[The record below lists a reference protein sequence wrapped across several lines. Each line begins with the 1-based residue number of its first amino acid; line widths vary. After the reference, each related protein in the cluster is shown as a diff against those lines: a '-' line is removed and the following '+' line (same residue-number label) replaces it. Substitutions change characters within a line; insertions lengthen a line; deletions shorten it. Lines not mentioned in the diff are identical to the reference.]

1 MFHSSSHKLAMLARE
16 VGREA
21 CERSLFEFTRQAW
34 HVLEPHTAYQPHQ
47 GTRAICQVL
56 EAVTRRELNR
66 VKINEPPRHGKSMTI
81 SVFWPV
87 WEWISRPWYRY
98 LFSSYGADLSS
109 DASVKRRSLIQSA
122 WFRERWGHL
131 VELCGD
137 QNVKTH
143 FENKQTGVM
152 QATSTGGAVT
162 GKGGHRVIID
172 DPTKTQEGKQDENL
186 PLALKT
192 DIDFFRDTLSTRLDN
207 PNTGAI
213 VLVMHRIHHSDL
225 CGHLDSQEPGRWLTL
240 CLRGEAEEDERIE
253 MNGRV
258 ILERKAGEVLDPG
271 RFPKEVLDTM
281 KVTMGPYA
289 YAAQVQQRPSPLE
302 GGMFKRQWWKLI
314 KRGEFPQSFDDVV
327 QGWDS
332 AFKKGRTNDYNV
344 CLTAGR
350 KGGDIYLID
359 VFRRKMEWPELRRA
373 SVNLYVQR
381 QPRLVLIEEAASGI
395 SLAQDLRTI
404 SPPLPIM
411 AIKLDADK
419 VSRASSTTG
428 YAEAGKVFLPDGEP
442 WVLAFMDELAEFPT
456 AAHDDQVDAFSLVMN
471 YFRKNPSAGGFL
483 FVGQARHWADP
494 VLQEGRPIFADYNR
508 EIWGPRGGPVFAGL
522 LHKVI

>member
-1 MFHSSSHKLAMLARE
+1 MHLSSSHRLAILARE
-16 VGREA
+16 EGRDA
-21 CERSLFEFTRQAW
+21 CERSLLEFTRQAW
-34 HVLEPHTAYQPHQ
+34 HVLEPHNPYRPHQ

-56 EAVTRRELNR
+56 EAVTRGELSR
-66 VKINEPPRHGKSMTI
+66 VKINEPPRHGKSMTV

-87 WEWISRPWYRY
+87 WEWIARPWLRY

-109 DASVKRRSLIQSA
+109 DASVKRRTLIQSD

-131 VELCGD
+131 FELCGD

-143 FENKQTGVM
+143 FENTRTGAM

-162 GKGGHRVIID
+162 GKGGHRVVID

-192 DIDFFRDTLSTRLDN
+192 DIDFYRDTLSTRLDD
-207 PNTGAI
+207 PKTGAI
-213 VLVMHRIHHSDL
+213 VLVMHRIHHNDL
-225 CGHLDSQEPGRWLTL
+225 CGHLDTQEPGRWFTL

-253 MNGRV
+253 LNGRV
-258 ILERKAGEVLDPG
+258 IFQRKAGEVLDPG
-271 RFPKEVLDTM
+271 RFPKEVLDDM

-289 YAAQVQQRPSPLE
+289 YAAQVQQHPSPLE

-314 KRGEFPQSFDDVV
+314 RRGDFPVSFDQVV
-327 QGWDS
+327 QAWDT

-344 CLTAGR
+344 CIT
-350 KGGDIYLID
+350 GGQKDGNIYIID

-373 SVNLYVQR
+373 SETLYAFR

-411 AIKLDADK
+411 SIKLDADK

-428 YAEAGKVFLPDGEP
+428 YAEAGRVYLPDGEP
-442 WVLAFMDELAEFPT
+442 WVLPFMDELAEFPN
-456 AAHDDQVDAFSLVMN
+456 AAHDDQVDAWSLVMN
-471 YFRKNPSAGGFL
+471 YFRQNSNSGGIY
-483 FVGQARHWADP
+483 FVGQPRQWP
-494 VLQEGRPIFADYNR
+494 EPNLPGGEPIF
-508 EIWGPRGGPVFAGL
+508 RGFFS
-522 LHKVI
+522 KVL